1 MWVKKW
7 GQFLSICLV
16 LLTLQGLNGQAFA
29 TDVAIIEELDSE
41 RTDLGLFE
49 ILQEGREIRL
59 QPMEVIII
67 GYLYSCNREIVTGG
81 VVRIGTSM
89 STVEEGTIVRET
101 VPCTGDQIVLDES
114 TADQAGVVV
123 FRSATKKSNKTIAAP
138 RQLLDVSPTIR
149 IKHSD
154 QTVLLKRI
162 DKMEAP
168 RLFKAEN
175 YFVDFREYQVVL
187 VRGGSYE
194 VRAGKDFVQFQIS
207 PKARENTTLLERLVI
222 L

>member
-1 MWVKKW
+1 MLVKRLNL
-7 GQFLSICLV
+7 LSS
-16 LLTLQGLNGQAFA
+16 LLLLIVSSWLTQPVFA
-29 TDVAIIEELDSE
+29 TDVAIIEDLDSR

-49 ILQEGREIRL
+49 ILQEGKEIQL

-67 GYLYSCNREIVTGG
+67 GYLHSCNREIVTGG

-89 STVEEGTIVRET
+89 STVEEGAIIREK
-101 VPCTGDQIVLDES
+101 VPCTGDQIVLDDS

-123 FRSATKKSNKTIAAP
+123 FRSATKKSEETITAP
-138 RQLLDVSPTIR
+138 PQLLDVSPTIR
-149 IKHSD
+149 IKQSD

-194 VRAGKDFVQFQIS
+194 LRAGKDLIQFNIS
-207 PKARENTTLLERLVI
+207 PNARENTTLLERLVI